1 MCLLL
6 DEACSW
12 AVKLL
17 HVTEEN
23 LPPLMPHEDN
33 NCGGTLVMMMSR
45 ATQELK
51 SLDSFK
57 THCLNFSVEIVEQF
71 QTAGYVVFWKHFP
84 AAGFLNENQIVETSS
99 SFCG

>member
-1 MCLLL
+1 
-6 DEACSW
+6 
-12 AVKLL
+12 
-17 HVTEEN
+17 
-23 LPPLMPHEDN
+23 MPHEDN

-84 AAGFLNENQIVETSS
+84 AAGYINENQIAWIAETSS
-99 SFCG
+99 